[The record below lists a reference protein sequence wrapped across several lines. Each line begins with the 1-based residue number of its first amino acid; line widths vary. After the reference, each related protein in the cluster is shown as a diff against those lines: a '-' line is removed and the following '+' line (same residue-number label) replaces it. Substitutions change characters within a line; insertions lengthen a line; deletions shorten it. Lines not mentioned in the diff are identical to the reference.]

1 MDIGIFTYNCLDDP
15 RRVLMKGDVSGK
27 GRVNTG
33 IFTYNGL
40 DDPRGV
46 SMKGDVS

>member
-1 MDIGIFTYNCLDDP
+1 MGIGIFTYNVLDDP

-27 GRVNTG
+27 GRVDTG
-33 IFTYNGL
+33 IFTYCL

-46 SMKGDVS
+46 LKGDVS